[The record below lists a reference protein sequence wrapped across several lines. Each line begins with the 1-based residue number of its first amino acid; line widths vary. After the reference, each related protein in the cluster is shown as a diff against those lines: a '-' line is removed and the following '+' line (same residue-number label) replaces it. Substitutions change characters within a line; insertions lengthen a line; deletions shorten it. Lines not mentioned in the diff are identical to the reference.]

1 LYKHCYYFNQLNP
14 GGDFSAILNST
25 LTEKRKTMINA
36 QYGVVALSGK
46 RRKETGREVA
56 MWGGGRGGQVSFI
69 EMLHSW
75 RRGLFP
81 T

>member
-1 LYKHCYYFNQLNP
+1 
-14 GGDFSAILNST
+14 
-25 LTEKRKTMINA
+25 MINA